1 MKDYPSISSAIG
13 QNFREIP
20 RAQVFDKIDGSSM
33 RSEWNRKQ
41 GWYKHGKRSGLT
53 DDSNPHLV
61 SAPTLFMETMSETLA
76 KIARDNRYEA
86 VVVFYEFWGKLS
98 IAGLH
103 TEGDPKFL
111 TIFDAAPY
119 KKGILGPTE
128 FRKLF
133 EDEVPTARYLGTVH
147 WTRGYVDLV
156 RKGEVEGITLEG
168 VVAKAGEKHDIVR
181 AKAKTQRWIDR
192 VIEVHGELAGRK
204 FIES

>member
-1 MKDYPSISSAIG
+1 MKDYPSIPSAIG
-13 QNFREIP
+13 QQFREIP
-20 RAQVFDKIDGSSM
+20 RAQIFDKLDGSSM
-33 RSEWNRKQ
+33 RAEWNRKQ

-61 SAPTLFMETMSETLA
+61 AAPAVFMAAMSETLA
-76 KIARDNRYEA
+76 KIAVDSRWDA
-86 VVVFYEFWGKLS
+86 VVVFYEFWGCKS

-103 TEGDPKFL
+103 FSGDPKFVTL
-111 TIFDAAPY
+111 FDAAPY

-133 EDEVPTARYLGTVH
+133 EGKVPTAKYLGTVN

-156 RKGEVEGITLEG
+156 RKGVIDGITHEG

-181 AKAKTQRWIDR
+181 AKAKTQRWIDA
-192 VIEVHGELAGRK
+192 VIAAHGELAGK
-204 FIES
+204 KLIES